1 MHRKQ
6 NTDLI
11 PADTELEKT
20 LRSLR
25 KIKKAENSTMA
36 DERQEQNDEH
46 REAVRRPPITD
57 TMEDFW
63 RPIIQDEY
71 SAIRQPAVEANNF
84 ELMPALITMVQQHQ
98 FTGQPTEDPN
108 EHLGRF
114 LRMANT
120 VKLNGVRPEV
130 IKLHLFPFSL
140 RDTAATWYESL
151 PYGSVDSWEEL
162 VEAYLCRFFPPSL
175 TSERRR
181 EIIVFQQG
189 EDESLYVAWERF
201 KRLLKRCP
209 MHGIDLKTQMDI
221 VYHALNDISKGIIDA
236 SCCGAFKRKSAEE
249 ARDLIEDL
257 AKCNMKTPSE
267 FSRGN
272 NRGKGILELS
282 KMTAM
287 EAKLDAIMHR
297 MDKQEKKTYTAH
309 EIGAVERELL
319 KGSADRAV
327 DEQFYDTEDVKYLG
341 EPRNYHFK
349 PNTNLPTHYHPAL
362 RNHENLSYG
371 GGASQGPRQV
381 QNPPQGYQQP
391 PRFQQQQQGNEHRN
405 KYQGQR
411 RALSFEEQ
419 MLQFMGDNKKL
430 LNLHEQKFAELG
442 ATATNFQVFQNTTNA
457 ALKNL
462 ETQVGQLAL
471 TLQSQKKDAFPSD
484 TKKNPKDCMAMQ
496 LRSGKELEMIKEKND
511 SSTEKRSPERE
522 EELEKKKERV
532 DRKDIQ
538 NSRPAVPFPQRLQ
551 KSKIEEQFARFLK
564 TFQKLE
570 ISMPFT
576 EVVTQMQLYAKFLK
590 DILSKK
596 RRIVE
601 EGIVNLTATCS
612 ALMKKELPEKM
623 KDPGSFTIPCIIEG
637 VEIQQALCDSG
648 ASINLMPLS
657 VAKQLSLG
665 ELIPTTITLQMADRS
680 MVKPEGVLEDV
691 LVTVGKFVFPVDFIV
706 LDMEAD
712 SQIPLLLGRPFLAT
726 GAALIDMQKGILT
739 LWVGDEA
746 AAFNLIKGM
755 QTIDIDRENFNV
767 VDDVYTLNPDFPD
780 DCNTQTFI
788 NENEM
793 NFQYIEEDY
802 SDCLYNS
809 FHSIETVMSMTQ
821 GRDEQEGNNE
831 KEEIQQETSDEG
843 LMLKELP
850 SHLKYVYLEPP
861 QRKPVIISTR
871 LSDEEE

>member
-25 KIKKAENSTMA
+25 KIKKAENSIMA
-36 DERQEQNDEH
+36 DERQEQTDEH

-84 ELMPALITMVQQHQ
+84 ELKPALITMVQQHQ
-98 FTGQPTEDPN
+98 FTGHPTEDPN

-151 PYGSVDSWEEL
+151 PYGSVDTWEEL

-181 EIIVFQQG
+181 EIIIFQQG

-267 FSRGN
+267 FSRGTS
-272 NRGKGILELS
+272 RGKGILELN
-282 KMTAM
+282 KMSAM

-319 KGSADRAV
+319 KEGADRAV
-327 DEQFYDTEDVKYLG
+327 EEQFYNTEEAKYLG
-341 EPRNYHFK
+341 EQRNYHFK

-391 PRFQQQQQGNEHRN
+391 PRFQQQQQQGIEHRN
-405 KYQGQR
+405 EYHGQR
-411 RALSFEEQ
+411 RARSFEEQ

-442 ATATNFQVFQNTTNA
+442 AAATNFQVFQNTTNA
-457 ALKNL
+457 TLKNL

-484 TKKNPKDCMAMQ
+484 TKKNPKDCMAVQ
-496 LRSGKELEMIKEKND
+496 LRSGKELEMM
-511 SSTEKRSPERE
+511 TEKVDSNIERESPEGE
-522 EELEKKKERV
+522 KELEGKKERV
-532 DRKDIQ
+532 DRKDLPD
-538 NSRPAVPFPQRLQ
+538 SVPAVPFPQRLQ

-576 EVVTQMQLYAKFLK
+576 EVVTQMPLYAKFLK

-596 RRIVE
+596 RKIGR

-623 KDPGSFTIPCIIEG
+623 KDPGSFTIPCMIEG
-637 VEIQQALCDSG
+637 VEIQKALCDSG

-680 MVKPEGVLEDV
+680 MVNPEGVLEDV

-706 LDMEAD
+706 LEMETD
-712 SQIPLLLGRPFLAT
+712 SQVPLLLGRPFLAT
-726 GAALIDMQKGILT
+726 GAALIDMQKGVLT
-739 LWVGDEA
+739 LRVGEEA
-746 AAFNLIKGM
+746 AAFNLIEGM
-755 QTIDIDRENFNV
+755 QNIDIDR
-767 VDDVYTLNPDFPD
+767 
-780 DCNTQTFI
+780 
-788 NENEM
+788 
-793 NFQYIEEDY
+793 
-802 SDCLYNS
+802 
-809 FHSIETVMSMTQ
+809 
-821 GRDEQEGNNE
+821 
-831 KEEIQQETSDEG
+831 
-843 LMLKELP
+843 
-850 SHLKYVYLEPP
+850 
-861 QRKPVIISTR
+861 
-871 LSDEEE
+871 